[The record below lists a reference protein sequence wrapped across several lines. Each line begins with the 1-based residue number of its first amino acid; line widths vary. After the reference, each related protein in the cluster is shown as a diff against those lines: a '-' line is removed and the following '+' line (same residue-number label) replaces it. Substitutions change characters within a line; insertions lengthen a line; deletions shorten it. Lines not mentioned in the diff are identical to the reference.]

1 MSAPTT
7 LQRAEELLMEVV
19 GPRRLKSLDKLSA
32 EVRGKVA
39 LVTGASFGQGEAT
52 AKLLARAGAVVVIA
66 ARTKERL
73 DEIVAE
79 IQEQGGQ
86 AHAYQVDMGDL
97 RAVDQFAAD
106 VLADH
111 GHVDYLVHN
120 AGKSLRRSI
129 YLSCERP
136 KDMDAMVGVNFL
148 GPMRLTMALLPS
160 MRERRSGHIV
170 NICTAGVLFPVAPR
184 WGFYQACKAGFD
196 VWLRSVAME
205 TRADGIGLSTVY
217 AGHLKTRMVA
227 TGWVHMTPGHT
238 PEQAAQV
245 IARSLVSK
253 PRIQAPYIGRPSE
266 IAAAIFRTP
275 LEMWLGF
282 VNKHTKETEASIR
295 AFEAAKAKLSE
306 QPAR

>member
-1 MSAPTT
+1 MSASSIA
-7 LQRAEELLMEVV
+7 RKAEELLMEVV
-19 GPRRLKSLDKLSA
+19 GPRRLKSLDELSA

-52 AKLLARAGAVVVIA
+52 ARLLARAGATVVLA

-73 DEIVAE
+73 DEVVAE
-79 IQEQGGQ
+79 IEADGGR

-97 RAVDQFAAD
+97 PGVERFAAA

-111 GHVDYLVHN
+111 GHVDYLIHN

-129 YLSCERP
+129 YLSCEGT

-160 MRERRSGHIV
+160 MRARRSGHIV
-170 NICTAGVLFPVAPR
+170 NICTAGVEFPVAPR

-196 VWLRSVAME
+196 IWLRSVAME
-205 TRADGIGLSTVY
+205 TRADGIGLSSIY

-227 TGWVHMTPGHT
+227 TGWVHKMPGHT
-238 PEQAAQV
+238 PEQAAQI
-245 IARSLVSK
+245 IARSLVRK
-253 PRIQAPYIGRPSE
+253 PRIQAPIIGRPAEVASVL
-266 IAAAIFRTP
+266 FRTP
-275 LEMWLGF
+275 IELWLGF
-282 VNKHTKETEASIR
+282 TNKYSGETAASIKALEATR
-295 AFEAAKAKLSE
+295 ARSAG
-306 QPAR
+306 QAR